1 MEIKCRGGRRRAPAP
16 FPPAMVY
23 FVLYAIAEIILP
35 DWGVTP
41 ADKSDKSMA
50 AQICVCSGDKWKY

>member
-1 MEIKCRGGRRRAPAP
+1 MEIKGRGGRRRAPAP

-41 ADKSDKSMA
+41 ADERNSFTLGNAVNNKT
-50 AQICVCSGDKWKY
+50 

>member
-1 MEIKCRGGRRRAPAP
+1 
-16 FPPAMVY
+16 MVY

-41 ADKSDKSMA
+41 ADKSDKSTA

>member
-23 FVLYAIAEIILP
+23 FVLYAIAEIIDRLLET
-35 DWGVTP
+35 TP
-41 ADKSDKSMA
+41 ADKPVIPGGVAGS
-50 AQICVCSGDKWKY
+50 VE